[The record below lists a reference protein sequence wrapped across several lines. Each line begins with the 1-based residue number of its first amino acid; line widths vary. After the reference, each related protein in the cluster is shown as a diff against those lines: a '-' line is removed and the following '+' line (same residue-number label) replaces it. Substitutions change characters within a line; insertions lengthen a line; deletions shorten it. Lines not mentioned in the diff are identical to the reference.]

1 MMWLMV
7 FVYILYIYFVILC
20 LCEGVYLKPESDCC
34 SLSSV
39 LRLNHSFINL
49 LIPYFCTYFI
59 FVLFYK
65 RYRGKVFIDVI
76 ENG

>member
-39 LRLNHSFINL
+39 LCLNHSFISL
-49 LIPYFCTYFI
+49 LILYFCTYFI
-59 FVLFYK
+59 FVLLYK
-65 RYRGKVFIDVI
+65 RHRGKVFIDVI